1 MIPWSPLGEAFLS
14 IVTVGAAFFLLAWL
28 VARERL
34 SSAVRWVGWLSVA
47 FAVAA
52 FFWSVW
58 AESLA
63 PYLRAGRDAAAL
75 RAALQVLGALVGVG
89 LAVMGGAR
97 FLRAWLQMG
106 WLTDHTFLARSA
118 PFREIRQGQTAAER
132 WRLAAALMGR
142 VLRLPGLGWLLVGL
156 GLTVL
161 DLQLLEPEPSI
172 APDRFLLVVGGVA
185 VMVGLGLVLLS
196 RGRKG

>member
-1 MIPWSPLGEAFLS
+1 MSHWSPLLEAFLS
-14 IVTVGAAFFLLAWL
+14 VVTVGAAFFLLAWL

-34 SSAVRWVGWLSVA
+34 SPAVRRVGWLSVVLA
-47 FAVAA
+47 AAA

-58 AESLA
+58 AESFA
-63 PYLRAGRDAAAL
+63 PYLRAGRHAAAL

-89 LAVMGGAR
+89 LAVMGGGR

-106 WLTDHTFLARSA
+106 WLTDRAFLAQSG

-161 DLQLLEPEPSI
+161 DLQLLEPDPSI
-172 APDRFLLVVGGVA
+172 TPDRFLLAVGGVA
-185 VMVGLGLVLLS
+185 VMVGLGVVLLS
-196 RGRKG
+196 RGREG